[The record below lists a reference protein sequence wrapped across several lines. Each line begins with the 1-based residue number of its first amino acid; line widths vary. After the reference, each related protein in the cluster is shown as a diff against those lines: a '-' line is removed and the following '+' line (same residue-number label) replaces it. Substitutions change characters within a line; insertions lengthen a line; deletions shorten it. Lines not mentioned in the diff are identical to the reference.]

1 MLVGNPL
8 QNDYQCFPEA
18 DRKGGK
24 EGRGEGGGHHK
35 SIHSIDYIKG
45 SEAMKGPYY
54 PPENTLV
61 YSCNA
66 TMVSTTK
73 PNLIWAGGNLLL

>member
-1 MLVGNPL
+1 MIISVSQKLT
-8 QNDYQCFPEA
+8 
-18 DRKGGK
+18 GK
-24 EGRGEGGGHHK
+24 EGRREGGRGEGTTNQY
-35 SIHSIDYIKG
+35 ISIDYIKG

-54 PPENTLV
+54 PHENTLV